1 MPAAMGRPK
10 KHVKASRDNGSMA
23 PNKGKIKSEPKA
35 ILKEVYVRNGASL
48 DITFEKVMR
57 AKLHKN
63 NKYYDEWRVEQR
75 VARAAQMVRAALLPG
90 KQLEGDGVKRL
101 AEPEARAYLNAF
113 EAATGATA

>member
-1 MPAAMGRPK
+1 MGRPK

-23 PNKGKIKSEPKA
+23 TNKGKIKSEPKA

-57 AKLHKN
+57 AKLYKN

-75 VARAAQMVRAALLPG
+75 VASANA
-90 KQLEGDGVKRL
+90 DGAGGFVAR
-101 AEPEARAYLNAF
+101 EP
-113 EAATGATA
+113 TGR

>member
-1 MPAAMGRPK
+1 MGRPK

-23 PNKGKIKSEPKA
+23 TNKGKIKLEPKA
-35 ILKEVYVRNGASL
+35 ILKEVYVHNGASL

-57 AKLHKN
+57 AKLYKN

-75 VARAAQMVRAALLPG
+75 VASATQMVQAALLPG
-90 KQLEGDGVKRL
+90 NQPEGDGVKRL
-101 AEPEARAYLNAF
+101 AAAHAYLNAF